1 MFSILSVSIGLL
13 SINVFKWFFG
23 ANRFNCKA
31 FSLKS
36 LTQMNVTDG
45 EMQRK
50 AHHFHLLFQMWINF
64 PFNVLN
70 RFNGYDD
77 GFVSP
82 YRLIASFNHIP
93 QQQQHSVWE
102 GDRNARSI
110 IYSIHSMKFIHFQ
123 HIFRRFRTIF
133 CLHVHSSNLL
143 SLQNGFPIFFWML
156 SFNMCA

>member
-50 AHHFHLLFQMWINF
+50 AHHFLLLFHHHENLNQFSIQCTQSIQWIWWWF
-64 PFNVLN
+64 RVTLSSYSQFQSYSTTTIFRLRRRSKCTFLRLFN
-70 RFNGYDD
+70 
-77 GFVSP
+77 
-82 YRLIASFNHIP
+82 SFN
-93 QQQQHSVWE
+93 E
-102 GDRNARSI
+102 
-110 IYSIHSMKFIHFQ
+110 IYTFSTYFPTISDHF
-123 HIFRRFRTIF
+123 
-133 CLHVHSSNLL
+133 LSSC
-143 SLQNGFPIFFWML
+143 S
-156 SFNMCA
+156 